1 MDPKNSKMQD
11 RSLYIHHLLLIDLI
25 INGTQNLKIQD
36 STCIQIQN
44 TIGWKELDRKNSYSK
59 LKSKKKLNL

>member
-59 LKSKKKLNL
+59 LEPKI